1 MPESLLYGQVLSP
14 DFSKRM
20 HAFLILND
28 GYFAVA
34 RRKWSVPGK
43 QKIPLSSGLHLCQEF
58 ISKGWISGLCTFQ
71 TCSLGLTYA
80 ILFLWKKKG
89 VCCDKSQNRIDPQQ
103 EYFRVSLLTSLVGN
117 AKNPPAIKDESEVKP
132 QRTSLYPFGIK
143 TRYSLIRELE
153 NVDEACFLVVSVFD
167 VFLYAL

>member
-1 MPESLLYGQVLSP
+1 MPDSLLYGQVLSP

-28 GYFAVA
+28 GYSAVA

-43 QKIPLSSGLHLCQEF
+43 QKILLSSGLHLCLEF
-58 ISKGWISGLCTFQ
+58 ISKGWISALCTFQ
-71 TCSLGLTYA
+71 TCFLGLTYA
-80 ILFLWKKKG
+80 ILFLWKKG
-89 VCCDKSQNRIDPQQ
+89 VYYDKSQNRIDPQQ
-103 EYFRVSLLTSLVGN
+103 EYFRVSLLTSLVVN

-153 NVDEACFLVVSVFD
+153 NVDEACFLVVSAFD